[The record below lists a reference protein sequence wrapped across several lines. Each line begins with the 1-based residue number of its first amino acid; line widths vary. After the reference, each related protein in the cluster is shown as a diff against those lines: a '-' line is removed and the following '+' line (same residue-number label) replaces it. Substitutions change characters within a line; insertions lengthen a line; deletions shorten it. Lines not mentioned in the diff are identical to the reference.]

1 MKSTNFQTQMAHLPK
16 MIFLE
21 LTNFLVPLG
30 PFHYEKS
37 QKILTVDPDL
47 WWHASFR
54 PKWSIPH
61 NENFFRKTINI
72 SSIYP
77 LVPFIEQNFKKVLR
91 VDPELRG
98 YTIFGTKMT
107 DLPKMQLFFTKT
119 INIISMYFL
128 TLFIVQNFK
137 KILGVDP

>member
-47 WWHASFR
+47 
-54 PKWSIPH
+54 
-61 NENFFRKTINI
+61 
-72 SSIYP
+72 
-77 LVPFIEQNFKKVLR
+77 
-91 VDPELRG
+91 
-98 YTIFGTKMT
+98 
-107 DLPKMQLFFTKT
+107 
-119 INIISMYFL
+119 
-128 TLFIVQNFK
+128 
-137 KILGVDP
+137 